1 MIVFP
6 YTALKIYMY
15 VRKSGYSSPV
25 FFIRGSTKVAQY
37 VQSCKVYWGS
47 DNDTDGR
54 LFFDVDGLDNFIHLL
69 LIIAYNIQLVQN
81 FYLSQSIK
89 RQEN

>member
-1 MIVFP
+1 
-6 YTALKIYMY
+6 MY
-15 VRKSGYSSPV
+15 VKVVITVRFFYTGY
-25 FFIRGSTKVAQY
+25 GSTKVAQY

-69 LIIAYNIQLVQN
+69 LIIACNIQLVQS

>member
-1 MIVFP
+1 
-6 YTALKIYMY
+6 MY
-15 VRKSGYSSPV
+15 VKVVIAVR
-25 FFIRGSTKVAQY
+25 FFIRGNAKVAQY

-69 LIIAYNIQLVQN
+69 LIIACNI
-81 FYLSQSIK
+81 
-89 RQEN
+89 